1 MNTFQG
7 RSLTP
12 LFKTGEHQDFKNRSL
27 YYAFYANPGE
37 HNAPRHDGLRT
48 DRYTL
53 SYIWT
58 SDEWMLFDNQKDCLL
73 YTSGRQQ
80 HLRTRSAGGN
90 PGQRGAGP
98 GRPERGNERLPACLL
113 YTSRCV

>member
-1 MNTFQG
+1 MCI
-7 RSLTP
+7 R
-12 LFKTGEHQDFKNRSL
+12 DR
-27 YYAFYANPGE
+27 

-73 YTSGRQQ
+73 YTS
-80 HLRTRSAGGN
+80 
-90 PGQRGAGP
+90 
-98 GRPERGNERLPACLL
+98 
-113 YTSRCV
+113 RCV